1 MQTYFKL
8 CKIILSYCKGCDI
21 VKKLISLIFV
31 ILICTTITVSSHSG
45 RTDSQG
51 GHNVSG
57 TDEYHYHHGY
67 PAHQH
72 EVFCIY
78 ELKAERRNIIIVT
91 IIVTTVIMFTI
102 YLVYRKFTHKEK
114 PPAPQ
119 LQNQIKS
126 LKEEKQCLWYVM
138 KKHEKRADD
147 LSHQLSITKNQLND
161 NYSYYTRELNQVKSH
176 YENKLNAVTAEY
188 KQKYKTINQR
198 KIRLESW
205 GNERYYI
212 TCTPT
217 SKNSNYKLVA
227 DISLYTLF
235 WFRVNENTFDII
247 KERDTLFL
255 LDRAYWSNG
264 GYISFKDTLPVLEFN
279 TPITVQSDDGKSY
292 TVTLTDQ
299 KVFATQAELN
309 ELRRKETKL
318 NKLISESKKDI
329 NLLISEQEKSFPYF
343 SKLLSDYRHYFN
355 KQMAI
360 ELETKKRPAK
370 VSAETAKTLA
380 KQMHKLEK
388 EYKELKYQMEFY
400 ESKFPELRELR
411 EKK

>member
-1 MQTYFKL
+1 M
-8 CKIILSYCKGCDI
+8 CA
-21 VKKLISLIFV
+21 
-31 ILICTTITVSSHSG
+31 TITVYSHSG

-78 ELKAERRNIIIVT
+78 ELKAEQRQIIMVT
-91 IIVTTVIMFTI
+91 IIITTVIIFTV
-102 YLVYRKFTHKEK
+102 YLVYRKFTHKEETQS
-114 PPAPQ
+114 PQ
-119 LQNQIKS
+119 LQNQVKS
-126 LKEEKQCLWYVM
+126 LKEEKQRLWHVM
-138 KKHEKRADD
+138 NKHERRAND
-147 LSHQLSITKNQLND
+147 LLRQLNIVKD
-161 NYSYYTRELNQVKSH
+161 ELSGNASKHRHAIGELKSY
-176 YENKLNAVTAEY
+176 YENKLNTLTAEY
-188 KQKYKTINQR
+188 KQKYKTISQR

-217 SKNSNYKLVA
+217 GKNTNYKLEA

-235 WFRVNENTFDII
+235 WFRINEDTFEII
-247 KERDTLFL
+247 KERNTLFL

-264 GYISFKDTLPVLEFN
+264 GYISFKDTLPILEFN
-279 TPITVQSDDGKSY
+279 TPITIQSDDGKSY

-299 KVFATQAELN
+299 KVSATQAELN
-309 ELRRKETKL
+309 ELRRRETKL

-370 VSAETAKTLA
+370 VSAEKAKTIA
-380 KQMHKLEK
+380 RQMHKLEK

-400 ESKFPELRELR
+400 ESKFPEIKEPMS
-411 EKK
+411 KDN